1 MCVEEKVSS
10 TRVRSLASQGR
21 AERGVAKYASAEIRL
36 PPSGARLLF
45 VILFFGDLCSKFA
58 RYENLNRLGLQV
70 CEI

>member
-36 PPSGARLLF
+36 PPCGGATSF
-45 VILFFGDLCSKFA
+45 CCFIFW
-58 RYENLNRLGLQV
+58 
-70 CEI
+70 